1 MAANRYSVV
10 FVGAII
16 VAAAATYAV
25 FRTVEQSRASSRI
38 ATVPVVVASQDVA
51 EGVILDR
58 MMLAVAQWPAPTVP
72 PGAFTSI
79 DSVAGRVSRVSIFS
93 GEPLVPGRLAPVG
106 TGPGLEIKITPGKR
120 AMSVRV
126 NDVSTMAGMLQ
137 PNSRVDILL
146 TLNAATNGL
155 ERQAKLFMSNMR
167 VLSMGTQLHRGDDGR
182 PIQTA
187 VATLEVSPEE
197 AEILSVAQTQG
208 QIQLVLRGYGDPDS
222 VVTRGAT
229 TSDVAATLRDYSA
242 PVARPPRPK
251 STQRTGSGVQRL
263 APQAAPIVNNTTPP
277 PVVVAPRPTAK
288 PDSFSVRVLRG
299 RTAEDKKFAKDSV
312 RRDTTSQ

>member
-25 FRTVEQSRASSRI
+25 FRTVEQSKASARI
-38 ATVPVVVASQDVA
+38 ATVPVVVASQDIM
-51 EGVILDR
+51 EGAIIDR
-58 MMLAVAQWPAPTVP
+58 VMLAVAQWPAPTVP
-72 PGAFTSI
+72 PGTFTSI

-120 AMSVRV
+120 AIGVRV
-126 NDVSTMAGMLQ
+126 NDVSTMSGMIQ

-146 TLNAATNGL
+146 TLNAASNEV
-155 ERQAKLFMSNMR
+155 ERQAKIFMSNMR
-167 VLSMGTQLHRGDDGR
+167 VLAMGTQVHRGDDGR

-187 VATLEVSPEE
+187 VATLEVTPEE
-197 AEILSVAQTQG
+197 SEQLVVAQTQG
-208 QIQLVLRGYGDPDS
+208 QIQLTLRGYGDPDS
-222 VVTRGAT
+222 VVTTGAT
-229 TSDVAATLRDYSA
+229 TSDVMRSLRDYTA
-242 PVARPPRPK
+242 PVSRPPQRRPA
-251 STQRTGSGVQRL
+251 RTGSGIQRL
-263 APQAAPIVNNTTPP
+263 APQAEPIVSTTPP
-277 PVVVAPRPTAK
+277 VATAPPPRPK

-299 RTAEDKKFAKDSV
+299 SKAEDKKFAKDSV
-312 RRDTTSQ
+312 RRDTTSP

>member
-10 FVGAII
+10 FIGAII

-25 FRTVEQSRASSRI
+25 FKTVEQSKASSRI
-38 ATVPVVVASQDVA
+38 ATVPVVVASQDIG
-51 EGVILDR
+51 EGVIIDR
-58 MMLAVAQWPAPTVP
+58 MVLAIAEWPAPTVP
-72 PGAFTSI
+72 PGTYSSI
-79 DSVAGRVSRVSIFS
+79 DSVAGRVSRVTIFS

-120 AMSVRV
+120 AMGVRV
-126 NDVSTMAGMLQ
+126 NDVSTMSGMIQ

-146 TLNAATNGL
+146 TTSTAADQQ

-167 VLSMGTQLHRGDDGR
+167 VLAMGTQVHRGNDGR
-182 PIQTA
+182 PIETA
-187 VATLEVSPEE
+187 VATLEVTPEE
-197 AEILSVAQTQG
+197 TELLSVAQTQG

-222 VVTRGAT
+222 VNTAGAT
-229 TSDVAATLRDYSA
+229 TSDVAASLRDV
-242 PVARPPRPK
+242 PTRVARPPAPR
-251 STQRTGSGVQRL
+251 RT
-263 APQAAPIVNNTTPP
+263 APARTASQTAPVAPPP
-277 PVVVAPRPTAK
+277 PVVTAPPPRAR

>member
-10 FVGAII
+10 FIGAII

-25 FRTVEQSRASSRI
+25 FKTVEQSKASSRI
-38 ATVPVVVASQDVA
+38 ATVPVVVASQDIG
-51 EGVILDR
+51 EGVIIDR
-58 MMLAVAQWPAPTVP
+58 MVLAIAEGPAPTVP
-72 PGAFTSI
+72 PGTYSSI
-79 DSVAGRVSRVSIFS
+79 DSVAGRVSRVTIFS

-120 AMSVRV
+120 AMGVRV
-126 NDVSTMAGMLQ
+126 NDVSTMSGMIQ

-146 TLNAATNGL
+146 TTSTAADQQ

-167 VLSMGTQLHRGDDGR
+167 VLAMGTQVHRGNDGR
-182 PIQTA
+182 PIETA
-187 VATLEVSPEE
+187 VATLEVTPEE
-197 AEILSVAQTQG
+197 TELLSVAQTQG

-222 VVTRGAT
+222 VITAGAT
-229 TSDVAATLRDYSA
+229 TSDVAASLRDV
-242 PVARPPRPK
+242 PTRVARPPAPR
-251 STQRTGSGVQRL
+251 RT
-263 APQAAPIVNNTTPP
+263 APARTASQTAPVAAPPP
-277 PVVVAPRPTAK
+277 PVVTAPPPRAR

-299 RTAEDKKFAKDSV
+299 RPAEDKKFAKDSV

>member
-10 FVGAII
+10 FVGAIF

-25 FRTVEQSRASSRI
+25 FRTVEQSKASARI
-38 ATVPVVVASQDVA
+38 ATVPVVVASSDIG
-51 EGVILDR
+51 EGVIIDR
-58 MMLAVAQWPAPTVP
+58 MALSVAQWPAPTVP
-72 PGAFTSI
+72 PGTFTSI
-79 DSVAGRVSRVSIFS
+79 DSVAGRVSRVNIFS

-120 AMSVRV
+120 AIGVRV
-126 NDVSTMAGMLQ
+126 NDVSTMAGMIQ

-146 TLNAATNGL
+146 TLNAAANET
-155 ERQAKLFMSNMR
+155 ERQAKIFMSNMR
-167 VLSMGTQLHRGDDGR
+167 VLAMGTQVHRGDDGR
-182 PIQTA
+182 PIETA
-187 VATLEVSPEE
+187 VATLEVTPEE
-197 AEILSVAQTQG
+197 SEKLVVAQTQG

-229 TSDVAATLRDYSA
+229 TSDVAAALRDYNA
-242 PVARPPRPK
+242 PVARPPRRPPAPRA
-251 STQRTGSGVQRL
+251 SSNAQRL
-263 APQAAPIVNNTTPP
+263 GPKPEPIVNSAP
-277 PVVVAPRPTAK
+277 PVVVAPPPKAK